1 MKHVSL
7 ARMKSGGKGKVV
19 EISGGEQLRQRL
31 MHMGIYEG
39 REITKMG
46 HLALR
51 GPVTV
56 KVGRA
61 MIALGHTMAHK
72 IKVEIE

>member
-1 MKHVSL
+1 VKRVTL
-7 ARMKSGGKGKVV
+7 AHLGSGKKVKV
-19 EISGGEQLRQRL
+19 FEISGGESLKQRL

-39 REITKMG
+39 REITKIS

-56 KVGRA
+56 RAGRSV
-61 MIALGHTMAHK
+61 IALGHTIAHK
-72 IKVEIE
+72 IKVETE